1 MKVTLSLKADP
12 ADAVHVSF
20 TSAAAETRR
29 EKRDSEGNVSILV
42 LEFSTAS
49 LFHDMIL
56 TNNNLKNG

>member
-29 EKRDSEGNVSILV
+29 EKGGIEVNVSISV
-42 LEFSTAS
+42 LKFSTAV
-49 LFHDMIL
+49 FGHDMVL
-56 TNNNLKNG
+56 ANSNLE